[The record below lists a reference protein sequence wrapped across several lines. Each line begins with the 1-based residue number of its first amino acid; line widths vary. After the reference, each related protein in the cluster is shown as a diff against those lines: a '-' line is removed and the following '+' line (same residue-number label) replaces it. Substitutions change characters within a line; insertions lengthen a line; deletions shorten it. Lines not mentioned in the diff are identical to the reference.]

1 MLQNFESDLT
11 MRKRGRPEVEALSKD
26 KTVISSDTRAH
37 DHDLKVLDIINAS
50 NKGINFIQL
59 KESIIADPYPGY
71 PANKMTP
78 NEINLAILRL
88 SEQGKIEKKRT
99 RCGELSVKS
108 LCHMDSISTAITSEN
123 YIDDGERNKVVES
136 SVQV

>member
-88 SEQGKIEKKRT
+88 SEQGKIEKK
-99 RCGELSVKS
+99 ELVMVSYRLS
-108 LCHMDSISTAITSEN
+108 LYGIWILFQLQSQVRIILMMASATKWL
-123 YIDDGERNKVVES
+123 R
-136 SVQV
+136 VQAS